1 MKNILA
7 IETATNICSI
17 SLFLNG
23 DFVET
28 KDSAEPRSHAVKLPV
43 FTNELLK
50 KYNCKISDLDG
61 IAISSGPGSYT
72 GLRIGMSLAKGLA
85 LSSDLPLLPVKT
97 LLAIDMNI
105 NENSPHWVCIHS
117 HRDMVFAQK
126 FHKHESVSEPLCV
139 SVNDLDASPIFG
151 TELKNNNS
159 DFNFT
164 EILPSSKHIGI
175 FALKNMTELME
186 KDLQKVSP
194 FYLTEFNI
202 SKLR

>member
-17 SLFLNG
+17 SLFLDG

-28 KDSAEPRSHAVKLPV
+28 KDSTEPRSHAVKLPV
-43 FTNELLK
+43 FTDKILK
-50 KYNCKISDLDG
+50 KYNCKVSDLDG

-85 LSSDLPLLPVKT
+85 FSSNLPLLPVKT
-97 LLAIDMNI
+97 LLAMDMNI
-105 NENSPHWVCIHS
+105 NENFPHWVCIHS
-117 HRDMVFAQK
+117 HRNMVFAQK
-126 FHKHESVSEPLCV
+126 FHEHESVSEPLCIPLD
-139 SVNDLDASPIFG
+139 DLDSFPIFG
-151 TELKNNNS
+151 TELQNNN
-159 DFNFT
+159 DIYFT
-164 EILPSSKHIGI
+164 EILPTSKNIGI
-175 FALKNMTELME
+175 FALKNVIELME

-202 SKLR
+202 NKLE